1 MQTNQ
6 LIRIYL
12 MSALFVL
19 KHILNAYALTKV
31 FSFLKFAIY
40 LEETITG
47 KQENST
53 KEHTFSSYIE

>member
-1 MQTNQ
+1 
-6 LIRIYL
+6 